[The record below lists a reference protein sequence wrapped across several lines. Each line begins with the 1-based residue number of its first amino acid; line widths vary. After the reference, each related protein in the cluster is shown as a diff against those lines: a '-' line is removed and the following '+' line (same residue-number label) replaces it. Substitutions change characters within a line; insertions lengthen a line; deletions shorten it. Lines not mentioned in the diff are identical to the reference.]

1 MKVCRMSQIFPRW
14 LLDCIASEQIYH
26 SLPMFQGQLEG
37 RKFHYA
43 DNDDIVYAGRGKRL
57 FVNEVVS

>member
-1 MKVCRMSQIFPRW
+1 
-14 LLDCIASEQIYH
+14 
-26 SLPMFQGQLEG
+26 MFQGQLEG

-57 FVNEVVS
+57 FVNEVYVSEIS